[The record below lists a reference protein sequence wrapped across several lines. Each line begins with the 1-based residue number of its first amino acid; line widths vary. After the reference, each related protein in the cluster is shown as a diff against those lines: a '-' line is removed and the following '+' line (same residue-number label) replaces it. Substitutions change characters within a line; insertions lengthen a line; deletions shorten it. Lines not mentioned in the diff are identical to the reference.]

1 MGLSNDLRERVVEA
15 VVLGGLSRNQAAAHF
30 KVSIASAVRW
40 VKRFQTTGEI
50 SPVPCGGDRRSGR
63 IEAHRDYLL
72 SLIRR
77 SPDMTLLEIQE
88 RLIANCGERFAVS
101 VLWRFFDRH
110 EITFKKTA
118 HAEEQQRADVQSRRR
133 EWFAGQLDLDPTKL
147 VFVDETE
154 AKIVSCS
161 LANKFQYPHTSNAVN
176 ISIAACTQRTDPRP
190 PRDRLA
196 SRAGNIDSKC
206 SSFQFDNR
214 RERPRPLV
222 HGAKP
227 QGRIPL
233 ALAWSPLLRLDS
245 S

>member
-50 SPVPCGGDRRSGR
+50 SPAPSGGDRRSGR

-72 SLIRR
+72 GLIRR

-110 EITFKKTA
+110 EITFKKK
-118 HAEEQQRADVQSRRR
+118 QRMPRNNNARTCKVDAGNGSRGSSISIRRNSFSLTRPEPPPISRAKADV
-133 EWFAGQLDLDPTKL
+133 AG
-147 VFVDETE
+147 
-154 AKIVSCS
+154 AG
-161 LANKFQYPHTSNAVN
+161 
-176 ISIAACTQRTDPRP
+176 AACGRP
-190 PRDRLA
+190 PRTVTTKR
-196 SRAGNIDSKC
+196 
-206 SSFQFDNR
+206 
-214 RERPRPLV
+214 
-222 HGAKP
+222 
-227 QGRIPL
+227 
-233 ALAWSPLLRLDS
+233 
-245 S
+245 